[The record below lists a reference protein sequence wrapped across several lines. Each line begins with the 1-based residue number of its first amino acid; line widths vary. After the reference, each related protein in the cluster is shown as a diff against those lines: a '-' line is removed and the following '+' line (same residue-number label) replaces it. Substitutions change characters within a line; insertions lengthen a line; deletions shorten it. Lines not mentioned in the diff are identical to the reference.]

1 MKKLVI
7 IFALLVLVAC
17 NQSSESEKQ
26 ITENR
31 SIQTDQV
38 VLTTIPNHEKEP
50 FSTSISVSKQI
61 KLKEEF
67 VIEATLKNQS
77 DNDLT
82 ILHASGVFYF
92 TIKDS
97 NGKRVNTFAMDDV
110 GIIRTLQAK
119 GEITEQYIY
128 KLEEPG
134 YYELSATARLN
145 IGEDHFEVETNK
157 INIEVIPLNY
167 YERTELLS

>member
-1 MKKLVI
+1 M
-7 IFALLVLVAC
+7 
-17 NQSSESEKQ
+17 
-26 ITENR
+26 
-31 SIQTDQV
+31 
-38 VLTTIPNHEKEP
+38 
-50 FSTSISVSKQI
+50 
-61 KLKEEF
+61 
-67 VIEATLKNQS
+67 
-77 DNDLT
+77 T
-82 ILHASGVFYF
+82 ILHASGVFFF

-119 GEITEQYIY
+119 GEITEEYIY

-157 INIEVIPLNY
+157 LNIEVIPLN
-167 YERTELLS
+167 